1 MRIPEKTM
9 RSLFGVGD
17 NDSDDHDNNRD
28 HSMQFG
34 ANYNDDNNY
43 DNDDGD
49 DDESDDD
56 DDETLVITQCSLVL
70 HLPKVHWDAN
80 SPPRQFLELYLQ
92 NFAAR
97 GNHFVFGPI
106 LFS

>member
-1 MRIPEKTM
+1 M
-9 RSLFGVGD
+9 RSQFGVDGNENPD
-17 NDSDDHDNNRD
+17 NDNNRD

-34 ANYNDDNNY
+34 ANYNEANN
-43 DNDDGD
+43 DENDDGD

-56 DDETLVITQCSLVL
+56 DVETLVITQCSLVL
-70 HLPKVHWDAN
+70 HLPKVHRDAN
-80 SPPRQFLELYLQ
+80 SPPRQFLELSLKS
-92 NFAAR
+92 FAAK

>member
-1 MRIPEKTM
+1 M
-9 RSLFGVGD
+9 RSQFGVDGNENPD
-17 NDSDDHDNNRD
+17 NDNNRD

-43 DNDDGD
+43 DIDDDD
-49 DDESDDD
+49 DDES

-80 SPPRQFLELYLQ
+80 SPPRQFLELSLKS
-92 NFAAR
+92 FAAK

>member
-1 MRIPEKTM
+1 M
-9 RSLFGVGD
+9 RSQFGVDGNENHD
-17 NDSDDHDNNRD
+17 NYNNRD

-34 ANYNDDNNY
+34 ANYNDANN
-43 DNDDGD
+43 DENDDGD
-49 DDESDDD
+49 DDESDFDDDESDFD

-80 SPPRQFLELYLQ
+80 SPPRQFLELSLKS
-92 NFAAR
+92 FAAK

>member
-1 MRIPEKTM
+1 M
-9 RSLFGVGD
+9 RSQFGVDDNENRD
-17 NDSDDHDNNRD
+17 NDSNCDP
-28 HSMQFG
+28 SMQFG
-34 ANYNDDNNY
+34 ANYNDDKN
-43 DNDDGD
+43 DKNDDGC

-56 DDETLVITQCSLVL
+56 DDETFVITRCSLVL

-80 SPPRQFLELYLQ
+80 SPPRQFLELSLQ

-106 LFS
+106 LLS

>member
-1 MRIPEKTM
+1 MK
-9 RSLFGVGD
+9 SLFGVD
-17 NDSDDHDNNRD
+17 DDDSHDHDNNRD

-34 ANYNDDNNY
+34 VNYKDDNN
-43 DNDDGD
+43 DNNDDGD
-49 DDESDDD
+49 DDD

-80 SPPRQFLELYLQ
+80 SPPRQFLELSLQ